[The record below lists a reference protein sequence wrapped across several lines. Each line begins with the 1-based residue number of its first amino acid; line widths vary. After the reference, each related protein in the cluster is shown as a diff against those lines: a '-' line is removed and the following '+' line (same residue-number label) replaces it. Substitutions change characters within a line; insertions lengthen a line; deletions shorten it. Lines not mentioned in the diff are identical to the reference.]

1 MIGYPQTQL
10 FDLYNCAVKRKA
22 AFIVTYPSRALCS
35 FFQLL
40 PSSRRFRTPF
50 ARRKAFSNY
59 LIPTEISI
67 LNKAKQL
74 CQDLVS

>member
-22 AFIVTYPSRALCS
+22 AFIVTDPSHALRS

-40 PSSRRFRTPF
+40 PSRRFRTPF

-59 LIPTEISI
+59 LIPTSISI